1 MGDSGYVGHY
11 SAAQKDQRGGLGLR
25 VADLTASPPSS
36 TTTSGIPLRAI
47 GEGNL
52 ASKRNP
58 TLVPYGTRAPSRTR
72 WSLAGRAPLTVTQGT
87 VTEPR
92 MAAAPTSVRI
102 RESIFIRTRMA
113 A

>member
-58 TLVPYGTRAPSRTR
+58 TLVPYGTRAP
-72 WSLAGRAPLTVTQGT
+72 
-87 VTEPR
+87 
-92 MAAAPTSVRI
+92 
-102 RESIFIRTRMA
+102 IRTQRPPASSRMGPAPAELSRA
-113 A
+113 ALARVCLIVSPFVSMSTTLRT